1 MRPDKESQNTF
12 ILVAI
17 ILVVCLSAIIA
28 ILGGIISLVREPLG
42 TITDEVG
49 EFFRRAGSY
58 DYNFEIPKIEEN
70 TIVQESTQE
79 ETKEETPRM
88 FIEIKKIDL
97 YSEIFASENP
107 QEVFRN
113 GFWIA
118 PISNEFGIGEVLLFC
133 HRTAIPFEDTR
144 SCYDINT
151 LGNQDLITIKVN
163 DIRLEYSIISSS
175 IVKMNDEK
183 LYELDENRDMLRI
196 VSFIPEDTSERI
208 IILAERKL
216 D

>member
-1 MRPDKESQNTF
+1 MKPNKESQNTF

-28 ILGGIISLVREPLG
+28 ILSGIISLVREPLG
-42 TITDEVG
+42 TISEEIS

-58 DYNFEIPKIEEN
+58 DYNFEIPNIDEQVIVEEAP
-70 TIVQESTQE
+70 
-79 ETKEETPRM
+79 KEEIKNEPRM
-88 FIEIKKIDL
+88 FIEINKINL
-97 YSEIFASENP
+97 YSEIFASDKP
-107 QEVFRN
+107 QEVFPN

-118 PISNEFGIGEVLLFC
+118 PISNEFAVGEVLLFC
-133 HRTAIPFEDTR
+133 HRTAIPFEDAR

-151 LGNQDLITIKVN
+151 IGNQDLITIKVN
-163 DIRLEYSIISSS
+163 DIRLEYTVISSS
-175 IVKMNDEK
+175 VVKMNDES
-183 LYELDENRDMLRI
+183 LYELNEERDMLRI
-196 VSFIPEDTSERI
+196 VSFIPEDTSQRI